1 MIGRQFWIVVWYGI
15 LLLGILGCGAAVH
28 WGRRTDWRNLDEVF
42 RALGTILVSLG
53 MILLLY
59 RLGPAWSAT
68 GRVLLVTALASFVIA
83 FFLGRRPFDR
93 SDTRT
98 Q

>member
-15 LLLGILGCGAAVH
+15 LLLGILGFGAAVH

-42 RALGTILVSLG
+42 RAIGTILVSLG
-53 MILLLY
+53 MLLLLY
-59 RLGPAWSAT
+59 PLGLAWSAT

-83 FFLGRRPFDR
+83 FFLGRRPLDR
-93 SDTRT
+93 DGDHMP
-98 Q
+98 